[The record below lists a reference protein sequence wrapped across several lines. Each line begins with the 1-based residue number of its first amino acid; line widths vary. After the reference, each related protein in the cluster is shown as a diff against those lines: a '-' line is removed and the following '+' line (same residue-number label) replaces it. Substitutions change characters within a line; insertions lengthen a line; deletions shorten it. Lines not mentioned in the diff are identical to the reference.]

1 VASIAITV
9 LLLLSYLVRRI
20 KYDIRLWQ
28 VVVASGQDGAVGVNA
43 NREEAASRAEPGA
56 VRRRGP
62 QPRHTRQQVVRAAV
76 AIADAEGLDAV
87 TIRAVAGRLGAGV
100 MSLYSYVP
108 DKQTLVYDMVEEVSG
123 ELDLPEPS
131 GDWRADMHL
140 LAGLQRALLHRHP
153 WMIEA
158 TSHLQ
163 PLGPAI
169 VATLEFAL
177 GALEPT
183 GLAAG
188 PRLETFALVN
198 GFVAGLVRAE
208 LASSAAAV
216 PDPAR
221 AAAQAARL
229 GELLATGRYP
239 RFAAAL
245 TQAGPPATELGAQ
258 FERLLDRILDGL
270 VGGAGPG

>member
-1 VASIAITV
+1 
-9 LLLLSYLVRRI
+9 
-20 KYDIRLWQ
+20 
-28 VVVASGQDGAVGVNA
+28 VVVAIGQDGAVGTST
-43 NREEAASRAEPGA
+43 NREEAAGMPVGPGA
-56 VRRRGP
+56 ARRKGPQPRRRGP
-62 QPRHTRQQVVRAAV
+62 QPRHTRQEVVRAAV

-87 TIRAVAGRLGAGV
+87 TIRAVAGRLGTGV

-140 LAGLQRALLHRHP
+140 LARLQRAALHRHP
-153 WMIEA
+153 WLIDA

-188 PRLETFALVN
+188 ARLETFALVN

-208 LASSAAAV
+208 LASQATAV
-216 PDPAR
+216 PDPAW

-239 RFAAAL
+239 RFAAAVA
-245 TQAGPPATELGAQ
+245 QEGPPAATAAELGAQ

-270 VGGAGPG
+270 VSGAGP